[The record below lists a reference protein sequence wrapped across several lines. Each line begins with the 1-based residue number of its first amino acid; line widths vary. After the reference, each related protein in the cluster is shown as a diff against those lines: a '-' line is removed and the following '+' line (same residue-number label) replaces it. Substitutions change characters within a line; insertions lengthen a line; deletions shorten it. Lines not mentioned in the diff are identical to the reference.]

1 MIFRWLNRPQAAH
14 PLVAK
19 FNSSAPPD
27 LRSPIKD
34 CPLLA
39 IDLETTGLN
48 ARKDHIV
55 SVGWVPVRGGEIRI
69 GEARH
74 YLIQSPVSVGQSA
87 VIHGLLD
94 SDLKDARPLVG
105 VLAELLETYAG
116 YIFVAHHA
124 SLEKAFLQ
132 MAIRHSFGCAP
143 KLQFIDTMEVERH
156 WLQQRGLAE
165 KYSSLSL
172 PACLQ
177 RHRLPDSLQEHD
189 ALEDAYGCALLL
201 LAQASRTKTSLGGLM
216 RHSRF

>member
-1 MIFRWLNRPQAAH
+1 M
-14 PLVAK
+14 AK

-27 LRSPIKD
+27 LRSSIKNH
-34 CPLLA
+34 PLLA

-55 SVGWVPVRGGEIRI
+55 SAGWVPVRGGEIRV

-94 SDLKDARPLVG
+94 RDLKDARQLDA
-105 VLAELLETYAG
+105 VLTELLETYAG

-124 SLEKAFLQ
+124 TLEKAFLQ
-132 MAIRHSFGCAP
+132 TAIRRSFGCTP

-177 RHRLPDSLQEHD
+177 RHRLPDSLREHD

-201 LAQASRTKTSLGGLM
+201 LAQASRTQAPLGALM
-216 RHSRF
+216 RKSHS